1 MAHKKHWMIALAFIG
16 GVLALALIV
25 RRNESFERLEVF
37 GEADDAADYFRMK
50 RLPEGATQLPVERYQ
65 AAFRQMELMPRY
77 STASGKFADSNAL
90 ASPEVLGSWTA
101 LGPGNIGGRTRA
113 WIIHPTQPD
122 TMYAAGVAG
131 GVWKTT
137 DGGANWIP
145 ISDLMANIA
154 VCSLAMPSGNPNV
167 IYAGTGESF
176 AGAIGV
182 RGNGIFKTTD
192 GGATWTQL
200 TATANNSLF
209 YFVNKL
215 VVSPDGQ
222 RVYAAT
228 SNGVFRSLDGGTSW
242 TQTLN
247 QTTCDDMVRRSD
259 QTGDVLFVACRPA
272 NQGTISR
279 NTDAAGAGSWEPV
292 LTETGMSRVSL
303 ALAPSNQNTI
313 YAISSASNA
322 APGPSNRYISGLHA
336 VFRSIESGA
345 SGSWAARV
353 RNTDPVLFNTLLLS
367 NPSVALCNNVF
378 INQGHYD
385 NVIAVDPVDANRV
398 WVGGVSLFR
407 SDDGGANWGIAPCD
421 GQFHVDIHA
430 LTFHPQFNG
439 TTNKTLFVGSDGG
452 VFRLTDSRLGTRTQV
467 CGVPN
472 CAGQIASTSL
482 NNNYGVTQ
490 FYHGLPYPDG
500 KTYFGGTQD
509 NGTPRGT
516 EAGGVN
522 GWAAISGGDGGYVAI
537 DPNNTN
543 VLYAATTRFSLLKST
558 NGGTNFS
565 PSATGISDSLSLFIV
580 PVVMDPNNSQRL
592 WTGGGRMWRTD
603 NAAGNWVSASVA
615 QTSDIVS
622 SIAVAP
628 GNSNIVLAGTSSGFI
643 QRTNAATTATATTDW
658 PRVRPRSGLVSWVA
672 FEPNNANVVYA
683 TYSTFNTAPN
693 QFHVYK
699 SVDGGAT
706 WTGLDGTG
714 AGKLPDV
721 PVHTI
726 VVDPNNAN
734 RLYIGT
740 DVGVFSSVDGGAN
753 WAVENSGFAN
763 VITEALAINTAGTTK
778 YLFAFTHG
786 RGAWRVELKNIP
798 CGAVTNS
805 TASLPNGQI
814 NTAYSQTLT
823 ASGGAAPYSFKLG
836 SGVLPAGLTLAA
848 NGALTGTPTAA
859 GIFSFTVSA
868 TDSNGCAATNIA
880 VTLKIAGRVTF
891 VSAASFGL
899 GDQAPES
906 IIAAFGVNLAT
917 GVEIGSAVP
926 LPTTLRGTSFSIRDS
941 AGIDRLAPLFFV
953 SPGQVNLLMPAG
965 LALGQA
971 SITANSGDGQLSLG
985 TVNVVNVA
993 PNMFSANASGT
1004 GYAAAVVFRLKAN
1017 GAQSFEPI
1025 VTTNAQGAIV
1035 PIPIDLGPESDLV
1048 FLLAF
1053 GTGFRMNAGLQT
1065 IVATLSGAAAE
1076 VLYSGPQGDFV
1087 GLDQANIRLARN
1099 LAGKGDLEL
1108 LFVAGGR
1115 PANRVR
1121 INVK

>member
-1 MAHKKHWMIALAFIG
+1 MRFKKTWLI
-16 GVLALALIV
+16 VLALVCLALILV
-25 RRNESFERLEVF
+25 LTAERKKDFDRSQLF
-37 GEADDAADYFRMK
+37 SEADSAADFFRLK
-50 RLPEGATQLPVERYQ
+50 RLPEGETQLPVERYQ
-65 AAFRQMELMPRY
+65 MALRQMEFMPRY
-77 STASGKFADSNAL
+77 STASGRFADSNAL
-90 ASPEVLGSWTA
+90 ASPEVLGSWTT

-113 WIIHPTQPD
+113 WLIHPTQPD
-122 TMYAAGVAG
+122 TMFAAGVAG

-137 DGGANWIP
+137 DGGASWTP
-145 ISDLMANIA
+145 ISDLIANLAI
-154 VCSLAMPSGNPNV
+154 CTLAMPSGNPNV
-167 IYAGTGESF
+167 IYAGTGESQ
-176 AGAIGV
+176 AGTIGV

-200 TATANNSLF
+200 TATANNSNF
-209 YFVNKL
+209 HFVNKL
-215 VVSPDGQ
+215 AVSPDGQ

-247 QTTCDDMVRRSD
+247 QPVCDDLVRRSD
-259 QTGDVLFVACRPA
+259 QNGDVLFVACRPA

-279 NTDAAGAGSWEPV
+279 NSDAAGTGSWEPV

-303 ALAPSNQNTI
+303 ALAPSNQNTV

-336 VFRSIESGA
+336 VFRSTDGGA
-345 SGSWAARV
+345 AGSWTARV
-353 RNTDPVLFNTLLLS
+353 RNTDPVLFNTLLLT
-367 NPSVALCNNVF
+367 NPSVALCNNTF

-407 SDDGGANWGIAPCD
+407 SDDGGANWGLAPCD

-430 LTFHPQFNG
+430 IVFHPQFNG
-439 TTNKTLFVGSDGG
+439 TTNKAMFVGSDGG

-467 CGVPN
+467 CGVAN
-472 CAGQIASTSL
+472 CAGQITSTSL
-482 NNNYGVTQ
+482 NNSYGVTQ

-500 KTYFGGTQD
+500 KTFFGGTQD
-509 NGTPRGT
+509 NGTPRGN
-516 EAGGVN
+516 EAAGVN
-522 GWAAISGGDGGYVAI
+522 GWNSIFGGDGGYVAI
-537 DPNNTN
+537 DPANTN

-565 PSATGISDSLSLFIV
+565 PSATGISDPLSLFIV

-658 PRVRPRSGLVSWVA
+658 PRVRPRSGLVSWLA

-699 SVDGGAT
+699 SIDGGAS
-706 WTGLDGTG
+706 WAGLDGAG

-726 VVDPNNAN
+726 SVDPLTPN

-763 VITEALAINTAGTTK
+763 VITEALTINTAGTTK

-786 RGAWRVELKNIP
+786 RGAWRVELKNVV
-798 CGAVTNS
+798 CGAVTNT
-805 TASLPNGQI
+805 TANLANGQI
-814 NTAYSQTLT
+814 NMAYNQTLT
-823 ASGGAAPYSFKLG
+823 ASGGTAPYTFKLA
-836 SGVLPAGLTLAA
+836 SGALPVGMALAT
-848 NGALTGTPTAA
+848 NGALTGTPTAS
-859 GIFSFTVSA
+859 GVFSFSVSA
-868 TDSNGCAATNIA
+868 TDANGCGANTIA
-880 VTLKIAGRVTF
+880 VSLKIAGRVTF

-941 AGIDRLAPLFFV
+941 AGVDRLAPLFFV
-953 SPGQVNLLMPAG
+953 SPGQVNLLMSPGMATG
-965 LALGQA
+965 LA

-985 TVNVVNVA
+985 TVNVANVA
-993 PNMFSANASGT
+993 PSMFSANASGT

-1017 GAQSFEPI
+1017 GVQSFEPI
-1025 VTTNAQGAIV
+1025 TTTNAQGAVV

-1053 GTGFRMNAGLQT
+1053 GSGFRFNSGLQT
-1065 IVATLSGAAAE
+1065 VVATLSGAAAE
-1076 VLYSGPQGDFV
+1076 VLYAGPQGDFV

-1099 LAGKGDLEL
+1099 LIGKGDLEL
-1108 LFVAGGR
+1108 LFVVGGK

-1121 INVK
+1121 INLK